1 MRASE
6 NNKKFSKNV
15 NHEEEEKKMTKVDVE
30 KILLARIAERNIT
43 THEGIAVAYYN
54 RKAHPQYEYDDTR
67 HDVIFYNRRDNYCV
81 VFDGDNTFLDED
93 YTDAEFAEMEL
104 EDLDLDNEEKNFVKK
119 NPDVFVRLPSFVEE
133 DRLKIMTNFAEKIQS
148 DDLLDIV
155 NVKNAEEKFYNKVRE
170 QGELENWQKYRNNR
184 VQKVFDSWR
193 EKNKI
198 STKFEIPNLDDSD
211 YDFYAFR

>member
-1 MRASE
+1 
-6 NNKKFSKNV
+6 
-15 NHEEEEKKMTKVDVE
+15 
-30 KILLARIAERNIT
+30 
-43 THEGIAVAYYN
+43 
-54 RKAHPQYEYDDTR
+54 
-67 HDVIFYNRRDNYCV
+67 
-81 VFDGDNTFLDED
+81 
-93 YTDAEFAEMEL
+93 MEL
-104 EDLDLDNEEKNFVKK
+104 EDLDLDNEEKNFVEK

-148 DDLLDIV
+148 DDLLDTV